1 MDSQSNSLRITHKEN
16 FLRFFF
22 ANVETH
28 EMNILA
34 VVSNGFME
42 WFSEWTQI
50 RYKTM
55 ICIE

>member
-1 MDSQSNSLRITHKEN
+1 MDSQSNSLRITHIEN

-50 RYKTM
+50 R
-55 ICIE
+55 